1 MSSTVYAQTHL
12 KKSKIDDK
20 RQCIYSRN
28 AMECRFAFNR
38 LIGWM
43 NLHEHGAPQNVMLYK
58 TTAQSTMLFVD
69 SVSTQNRCSNSTKEH
84 KHQRITKYDQ
94 TTPQIPRSLMKYAS
108 AHQPQTLQ
116 KLFSFSFFVDSFEWR
131 YSFDKWF
138 IKWNSHRLMSFMQNT
153 DLDFAAQRNGKFHL
167 NVSFSVHFA
176 LES

>member
-1 MSSTVYAQTHL
+1 MCSGQLTMAIPLFFPTTQQYQNKIAETLCQVLYMRRRTW
-12 KKSKIDDK
+12 KKNKIDDK

-108 AHQPQTLQ
+108 AHQPQTMQ
-116 KLFSFSFFVDSFEWR
+116 KLFPFFF
-131 YSFDKWF
+131 WF
-138 IKWNSHRLMSFMQNT
+138 IWVKIFFW
-153 DLDFAAQRNGKFHL
+153 
-167 NVSFSVHFA
+167 
-176 LES
+176 